1 MAREQTSNAAELL
14 RRRYIKDDPQREA
27 SLEVERVNA
36 EVARMIYELRIDAG
50 LSQQELADLV
60 GTTQSAV
67 SRLEDADYE
76 GHSLSMLNRISKA
89 LQQRLTVVMT
99 AIDPV
104 IQSLRFPFRLFV
116 TNLRKAKG
124 LTPNELAEK
133 LDVDVVE
140 ILAMERSESYR
151 PSPLALH
158 KLGEFYG
165 IPTRHLAALAGA
177 VREIPSDLEA
187 SASRF
192 AAQSE
197 SFAGLTSQERKL
209 LDEFV
214 KCLKQG

>member
-1 MAREQTSNAAELL
+1 
-14 RRRYIKDDPQREA
+14 
-27 SLEVERVNA
+27 
-36 EVARMIYELRIDAG
+36 
-50 LSQQELADLV
+50 
-60 GTTQSAV
+60 
-67 SRLEDADYE
+67 
-76 GHSLSMLNRISKA
+76 
-89 LQQRLTVVMT
+89 
-99 AIDPV
+99 
-104 IQSLRFPFRLFV
+104 LFV

-124 LTPNELAEK
+124 LTPNELAER